1 MNIRKILENIDY
13 TGKFDDIEV
22 SNISYDSRKATKQS
36 MFIAIEGQDYDGH
49 DYIPQAIKNGAVAVV
64 KEKGYNKIFEAI
76 DIEVENTR
84 EILPEIAKNFYSDPS
99 SKIDTVGV
107 TGTNGK
113 TTTAF
118 LINKILNDCDYNS
131 GSIGTLGFVSSNA
144 VFSTGFTTP
153 ESLELNN
160 FIDQLVK
167 DGMENVVI
175 EVSSHS
181 LALSRMN
188 HIKIDTAIFTNLSEE
203 HLDFHK
209 TMENYFLEKLKLF
222 TSLTKDSFSII
233 NIDDSYSDRII
244 RATRS
249 NVLTYGLSKKA
260 DIYLVSSKIGYG
272 GMNLTLSIND
282 KEYKV
287 CTKITGRHNIYNIM
301 AAISACKIKN
311 ISINRIISAIE
322 NIDFIPGRM
331 EFVGDE
337 KNKIFIDYAHTPDAY
352 ENILKLI
359 NEIKEPKDKIITLF
373 GCGGDRDKDKRP
385 LMAKITE
392 KYSDQIIVTSDNPR
406 NEGLSYILEDILSG
420 FKQKKH
426 EVIQNRED
434 AIKKSIN
441 ILNEDSVLLIL
452 GKGREEY
459 QIINN
464 EKIFHSDLEI
474 IKREINAN

>member
-1 MNIRKILENIDY
+1 MKIRKILENINY
-13 TGKFDDIEV
+13 SGKFEDIEV
-22 SNISYDSRKATKQS
+22 SNISYDSRKSTKQS
-36 MFIAIEGQDYDGH
+36 MFIAIEGQDFNGH
-49 DYIPQAIKNGAVAVV
+49 DYISQAIKNGAVAVV
-64 KEKGYNKIFEAI
+64 KEKGYNKIDEAI

-84 EILPEIAKNFYSDPS
+84 QILPKIAKNFYSDPS
-99 SKIDTVGV
+99 SKIDTIGV

-118 LINKILNDCDYNS
+118 LINKILNDCNYNS
-131 GSIGTLGFVSSNA
+131 GSIGTLGFVSSNE
-144 VFSTGFTTP
+144 VVSTGFTTP

-167 DGMENVVI
+167 GGMENVVI

-181 LALSRMN
+181 LALSRMD
-188 HIKIDTAIFTNLSEE
+188 HIKIDTAIFTNLTEE

-222 TSLTKDSFSII
+222 TSLSKDSFSII
-233 NIDDSYSDRII
+233 NIDDPYSDRII
-244 RATRS
+244 RSTCS
-249 NVLTYGLSKKA
+249 NIFTYGFSKKA
-260 DIYLVSSKIGYG
+260 DIYPVSSKIDYG
-272 GMNLTLSIND
+272 GMDLIFSIND

-311 ISINRIISAIE
+311 ISTNKIINAIE
-322 NIDFIPGRM
+322 NMDFIPGRM
-331 EFVGDE
+331 EFVGNK

-352 ENILKLI
+352 ENILKLV
-359 NEIKEPKDKIITLF
+359 NQIKEPNDKIITLF

-392 KYSDQIIVTSDNPR
+392 KYSDKIIVTSDNPR
-406 NEGLSYILEDILSG
+406 TEGLNFILEDILSG
-420 FKQKKH
+420 FSQKKH

-441 ILNEDSVLLIL
+441 ILDKNSVLLVL

>member
-13 TGKFDDIEV
+13 SGKFDDIEV
-22 SNISYDSRKATKQS
+22 SNISYDSRKLTKQS
-36 MFIAIEGQDYDGH
+36 MFIAIEGQDYNGH

-64 KEKGYNKIFEAI
+64 KEKGYNKIHEAI

-84 EILPEIAKNFYSDPS
+84 DILPKIAKNFYSDPS
-99 SKIDTVGV
+99 SKIDTIGV

-118 LINKILNDCDYNS
+118 SINKILNDCGYNS
-131 GSIGTLGFVSSNA
+131 GSIGTLGFVSSNE
-144 VFSTGFTTP
+144 VVSTGFTTP

-167 DGMENVVI
+167 GGMENVVI

-188 HIKIDTAIFTNLSEE
+188 HIKIDTAIFTNLTEE

-222 TSLTKDSFSII
+222 TSLSKDSFSII
-233 NIDDSYSDRII
+233 NIDDPYSDRII
-244 RATRS
+244 QATSS
-249 NVLTYGLSKKA
+249 NITRYGFSSKA

-272 GMNLTLSIND
+272 GMDLIFSIND

-311 ISINRIISAIE
+311 ISINKIISAIE

-359 NEIKEPKDKIITLF
+359 NEIKKPKDRIITLF

-406 NEGLSYILEDILSG
+406 NEELNYILKDILSG
-420 FKQKKH
+420 FNQKKH
-426 EVIQNRED
+426 KVIQNRED

-441 ILNEDSVLLIL
+441 ILDKDSVLLVL

-464 EKIFHSDLEI
+464 KKIFHSDLEI

>member
-22 SNISYDSRKATKQS
+22 SNISYDSRKAAKQS
-36 MFIAIEGQDYDGH
+36 MFIAIEGQDYNGH

-118 LINKILNDCDYNS
+118 LINKILNDCEYNS

-144 VFSTGFTTP
+144 VVSTGFTTP

-160 FIDQLVK
+160 FIYQLVK
-167 DGMENVVI
+167 GGMENVVI

-188 HIKIDTAIFTNLSEE
+188 HIKIDTAIFTNLTEE

-222 TSLTKDSFSII
+222 TSLSKDSFSII

-287 CTKITGRHNIYNIM
+287 RTKITGRHNIYNIM

-392 KYSDQIIVTSDNPR
+392 KYSDRIIVTSDNPR
-406 NEGLSYILEDILSG
+406 NEGLGYILEDILSG
-420 FKQKKH
+420 FKQNKH

>member
-144 VFSTGFTTP
+144 VVSTGFTTP

-167 DGMENVVI
+167 GGMENVVI

-188 HIKIDTAIFTNLSEE
+188 HIKIDTAIFTNLTEE

-420 FKQKKH
+420 FKKKKH